1 MHIKLGYCTRY
12 RLATKA
18 FLYEM
23 LKFFACEFHVHTFTY
38 DYHLTA
44 INRNFI
50 TSACGT
56 PNMISQTISKFLD
69 EFVDFFHKVPIFST
83 NKVYK
88 IVYEKLDYSL
98 IPHKFGLI
106 FDFMISAKK
115 KINRDGKFNISFTPL
130 YLNLDNNIG
139 IYSLTYV
146 KDTGKSSAS
155 PDNKPKAAK
164 IEYSKYLVIKIESYQ
179 SNTTQAS
186 SAYSS
191 SSIKKSFQQQTSVPD
206 GSISSKQNS
215 SLSSSKTLLKASNSS
230 SSSSFHQLLN
240 QSDGAL
246 LLSAQNQQKATIS
259 KQQSV
264 IFRVSIFLSIGVKC
278 VLTITETFF

>member
-23 LKFFACEFHVHTFTY
+23 LKFFACEFHVHSFTY

-50 TSACGT
+50 TSACGA

-69 EFVDFFHKVPIFST
+69 EFVDFFHRVPVFST

-115 KINRDGKFNISFTPL
+115 KINKDGQFNNSFTPL

-146 KDTGKSSAS
+146 KDTSKPASS
-155 PDNKPKAAK
+155 PDNKAKVGK

-179 SNTTQAS
+179 TTQQ
-186 SAYSS
+186 SS
-191 SSIKKSFQQQTSVPD
+191 SVDSSSNIKKTFQQQTSVPD
-206 GSISSKQNS
+206 GVNSKQNS
-215 SLSSSKTLLKASNSS
+215 SLSNSKTLLKASNSS

-240 QSDGAL
+240 HSDGSAL
-246 LLSAQNQQKATIS
+246 LLLNQQNQQKAALAKT
-259 KQQSV
+259 QSV
-264 IFRVSIFLSIGVKC
+264 ILQ
-278 VLTITETFF
+278 FFC